1 VLGVENPRPL
11 EVKLAEAFSY
21 PGVASAY
28 RYRPPYPEMVFDVLT
43 GLITDAPSTV
53 LDLGAG
59 EGALARP
66 LAARVDA
73 VDISAALVGHG
84 HQDPPWEHELNQ
96 VIARHSRSPGLARR
110 RHGRGR
116 GYRGNSGRRLSRV
129 ARRRRRSS
137 SSSSSV
143 DVRGGATMNAS
154 PAVPSAQWAAG

>member
-1 VLGVENPRPL
+1 VENPRPA
-11 EVKLAEAFSY
+11 VVPLAEAFSY

-66 LAARVDA
+66 LAARVAQVDA

-84 HQDPPWEHELNQ
+84 HQAPPS
-96 VIARHSRSPGLARR
+96 IGL
-110 RHGRGR
+110 
-116 GYRGNSGRRLSRV
+116 
-129 ARRRRRSS
+129 
-137 SSSSSV
+137 
-143 DVRGGATMNAS
+143 
-154 PAVPSAQWAAG
+154 PP